1 MLLIMKVKFIA
12 AAALLTTV
20 LFSTTSCEMSSLE
33 DADLEELRDDFP
45 DESVRKLAIAAA
57 EGAVA
62 DIKDIVASGVDVNAT
77 GKFGDTP
84 LSIAIQFNQP
94 SSVGTLLDLG
104 ADPNRVPEGRRRS
117 PLSIAAGLPDTAVLA
132 LLLERGADPNV
143 SAVER
148 AAPIVEQADAG
159 DLAAVRLL
167 VNAGAD
173 VDGRGLNDDT
183 ALIAAARRAHY
194 DVVLYLLE
202 SGADYTLVNRSDE
215 SLIQI
220 IENRIYRNTNPAID
234 YREEVVNFLRAAGEE
249 VQPYE

>member
-1 MLLIMKVKFIA
+1 MLLIMKVKSIA
-12 AAALLTTV
+12 AATLLATV
-20 LFSTTSCEMSSLE
+20 IVSIPSCDTSPLNDSE
-33 DADLEELRDDFP
+33 LEELREDFP

-62 DIKDIVASGVDVNAT
+62 DIRDITGSGVDVNST
-77 GKFGDTP
+77 GTSGKTP
-84 LSIAIQFNQP
+84 LMVAVQFNQP
-94 SSVGTLLDLG
+94 SSVGMLLDLG
-104 ADPNRVPEGRRRS
+104 ADPNQVSESGRRS
-117 PLSIAAGLPDTAVLA
+117 PLGIAAGLPDTAILA
-132 LLLERGADPNV
+132 LLLERGADPNM

-159 DLAAVRLL
+159 NLTTVRLL

-183 ALIAAARRAHY
+183 ALIAAARHGHY

-220 IENRIYRNTNPAID
+220 IENREYRNTNPAID
-234 YREEVVNFLRAAGEE
+234 YREQVVNFLRASGED